1 MSKKFLY
8 PTLFLVYFAIF
19 YILSFASING
29 IVFPF
34 ATALAFALVFT
45 NGKIFLVVPS
55 FALASLLFEFS
66 IENIV
71 FSAICVLLLLF
82 PFLFHKITKKQTK
95 IYGMIL
101 LLALAYLSKIPFIY
115 QSVEQIIYMA
125 VTAVLS
131 VVLFLAFNKIL
142 CSVLS
147 KGFVY
152 KFTNLEMVCASCFLI
167 TLFCGLSSFKFGD
180 FHFVKLFASF
190 AILFCNYCFKRSTT
204 VIVSNL
210 IAFGTLLQSGNVL
223 FVAPIILWTLSVI
236 IFKSDKRILSA
247 CSIVVIESV
256 CGFFLQIYYSFSV
269 VGFLPVVIS
278 SFAFL
283 IIPKIWIDKIRVVVE
298 AKNDRLALK
307 NIYNEGKELASRRLE
322 YLSNVFFEMN
332 LVFKAMLKKSLGEEE
347 IKGLLFKETKKR
359 VCENCPEKSRCHRT
373 FCDDTTKSFEEMIT
387 IAFKKGKISLLDIPS
402 FLNSRCGKVNLIIP
416 TINSLCG
423 QYKKYSEVM
432 GSLDTS
438 KLLIADQL
446 YGISNI
452 IKNLSK
458 EIAIN
463 VSFDTVRE
471 EKIKEE
477 LCFNNIICSDAIVYD
492 KDIHTKEVSLV
503 VRNEDEGKNLIPQ
516 VVSQICDTQMIV
528 SNRNSSITP
537 GWTNLMLKNS
547 PKYDCIFGLSAM
559 TKTGSAFSGDS
570 HSEIRVGDNKF
581 LFAICDG
588 MGSGEKARQTSQISI
603 GLIENFYKAGFD
615 NDTILSSVNKLLL
628 LQREENFSA
637 IDVAVVDLSSGML
650 DIIKMGSPSG
660 YILSKSEIKTIE
672 GESLPLGI
680 VGESK
685 PSISKFVID
694 ENEFVILMSDGVSDS
709 FASDRAISDYISRLK
724 TTNPQTISDE
734 LIQKALANNGGK
746 AIDDMTVLVIKIF
759 NTK

>member
-8 PTLFLVYFAIF
+8 PTLFFVYFAVF
-19 YILSFASING
+19 YIFSFASING

-45 NGKIFLVVPS
+45 NGRIYLIVPS
-55 FALASLLFEFS
+55 FALASLLFSFS
-66 IENIV
+66 VANIV
-71 FSAICVLLLLF
+71 FSAVCVGLLFF
-82 PFLFHKITKKQTK
+82 PFLFHKISKKKTKS
-95 IYGMIL
+95 YGMAIL
-101 LLALAYLSKIPFIY
+101 LVIAHLSKIPFVY
-115 QSVEQIIYMA
+115 QSLEQIIYLA
-125 VTAVLS
+125 VTVVLS
-131 VVLFLAFNKIL
+131 VILFFAFNKIL

-152 KFTNLEMVCASCFLI
+152 RFTSLEIVCASCFLVA
-167 TLFCGLSSFKFGD
+167 LFCGLSNFSFGD
-180 FHFVKLFASF
+180 FYAVKLFASF
-190 AILFCNYCFKRSTT
+190 AVLFCNFCFKRSTT
-204 VIVSNL
+204 IIIANL
-210 IAFGTLLQSGNVL
+210 IAFGTLLQSGNIL
-223 FVAPIILWTLSVI
+223 FVSPIVLWTLSVI
-236 IFKSDKRILSA
+236 IFKTNKRFLSA
-247 CSIVVIESV
+247 GAMIAIEAVS
-256 CGFFLQIYYSFSV
+256 GFFLKIYYSFSLLS
-269 VGFLPVVIS
+269 FLPVVIS
-278 SFAFL
+278 SFLFL
-283 IIPKIWIDKIRVVVE
+283 IIPRSWIDKIRVVVE

-307 NIYNEGKELASRRLE
+307 NVYNEGKELASRRLE

-359 VCENCPEKSRCHRT
+359 VCENCPEKARCHRT
-373 FCDDTTKSFEEMIT
+373 FCDDTTKSFDEMLT
-387 IAFKKGKISLLDIPS
+387 IAFNKGKISLLDIPS
-402 FLNSRCGKVNLIIP
+402 FLNSRCGKINLIIP

-492 KDIHTKEVSLV
+492 KDIHTKEVSIV
-503 VRNEDEGKNLIPQ
+503 VRNEDEGKSLVPQ
-516 VVSQICDTQMIV
+516 IVSQICDTQMIV
-528 SNRNSSITP
+528 SSRNSSITP

-547 PKYDCIFGLSAM
+547 PKYDCIFGLSTM
-559 TKTGSAFSGDS
+559 TKTGSSFSGDS
-570 HSEIRVGDNKF
+570 HSEIRIGENKF

-650 DIIKMGSPSG
+650 DVIKMGSPSG
-660 YILSKSEIKTIE
+660 YIFSKSEIKTIE

-709 FASDRAISDYISRLK
+709 FASDRAISDYISRIK
-724 TTNPQTISDE
+724 TSNPQTIADE
-734 LIQKALANNGGK
+734 LLQKALDNNGGR